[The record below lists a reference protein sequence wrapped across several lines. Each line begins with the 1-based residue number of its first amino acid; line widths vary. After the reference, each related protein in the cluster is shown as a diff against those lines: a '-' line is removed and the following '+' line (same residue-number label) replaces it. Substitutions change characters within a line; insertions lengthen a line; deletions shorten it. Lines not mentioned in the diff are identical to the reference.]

1 MAVGAMTIM
10 SSVMQMM
17 SLPIQG
23 LAQGAQPIVSFN
35 YGAGKLDRVKQAFF
49 RLFWISVVV
58 STGFWA
64 LNMLIP
70 TLIPSIFAG
79 NAELKEISGWAN
91 RIYMGGAFMLGVQ
104 FSCQQ
109 DVYKRQPESCSI
121 FFSRCSSRPK
131 SPIISSTSS
140 FDEIRGLFFI
150 T

>member
-1 MAVGAMTIM
+1 M
-10 SSVMQMM
+10 
-17 SLPIQG
+17 
-23 LAQGAQPIVSFN
+23 
-35 YGAGKLDRVKQAFF
+35 
-49 RLFWISVVV
+49 FWISVVV

-109 DVYKRQPESCSI
+109 TFIALGEAKISLFLAFLRKIILLIPLI
-121 FFSRCSSRPK
+121 FILPNFFGDKVFAVFSGRAGGGYIGGNHHFWNVCM
-131 SPIISSTSS
+131 
-140 FDEIRGLFFI
+140 EV
-150 T
+150 

>member
-1 MAVGAMTIM
+1 M
-10 SSVMQMM
+10 
-17 SLPIQG
+17 
-23 LAQGAQPIVSFN
+23 
-35 YGAGKLDRVKQAFF
+35 
-49 RLFWISVVV
+49 FWISVVV

-109 DVYKRQPESCSI
+109 TFIALGRQRFPCFGFSAEDYTVDSI
-121 FFSRCSSRPK
+121 DLY
-131 SPIISSTSS
+131 TA
-140 FDEIRGLFFI
+140 ELLWG
-150 T
+150 